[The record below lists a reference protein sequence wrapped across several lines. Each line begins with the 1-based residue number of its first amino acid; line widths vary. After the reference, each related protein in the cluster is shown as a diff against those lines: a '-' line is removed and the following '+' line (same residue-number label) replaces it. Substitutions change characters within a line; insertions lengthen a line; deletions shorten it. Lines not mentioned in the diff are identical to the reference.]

1 MNDYDKKYFDRF
13 AMDTGADLDWDDQYD
28 VNIDFNDDDEL
39 VPFDSDTFPVGDDEL
54 LEDDIDFEN

>member
-13 AMDTGADLDWDDQYD
+13 AMDTNADLDWDDQYD
-28 VNIDFNDDDEL
+28 VDVDFNDDDEL

-54 LEDDIDFEN
+54 LDDDIDFEN